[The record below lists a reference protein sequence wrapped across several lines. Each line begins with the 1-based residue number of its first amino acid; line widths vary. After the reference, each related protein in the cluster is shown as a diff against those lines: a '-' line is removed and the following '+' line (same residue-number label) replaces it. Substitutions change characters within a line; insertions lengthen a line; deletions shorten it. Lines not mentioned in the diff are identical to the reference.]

1 MIPPQSK
8 CNRLTNGPPIIEQE
22 LGHVVEDKVYTQMI
36 TIYHHNWQICVSA
49 TWARCTW
56 QMTAIVNKQ
65 CRCMI
70 IDHWSTTRTL
80 LYQTA
85 MILSSLPF
93 LILHISFVLLLL
105 LWIVLQ
111 GPHLLLPSV
120 SIILS
125 KSSPQETVILKVVSS
140 STKNIILIIVITYCY
155 IIINISSRDSQ
166 QKNIILII
174 VIPYCYIILYRHNKF
189 IILIAIVNMY
199 SIRYSKRK
207 FTLMT
212 IIFILWLWKRF
223 IIIVF

>member
-1 MIPPQSK
+1 M
-8 CNRLTNGPPIIEQE
+8 
-22 LGHVVEDKVYTQMI
+22 
-36 TIYHHNWQICVSA
+36 
-49 TWARCTW
+49 
-56 QMTAIVNKQ
+56 
-65 CRCMI
+65 
-70 IDHWSTTRTL
+70 
-80 LYQTA
+80 
-85 MILSSLPF
+85 
-93 LILHISFVLLLL
+93 HISFVLLLL

-155 IIINISSRDSQ
+155 II
-166 QKNIILII
+166 
-174 VIPYCYIILYRHNKF
+174 LYRHNKF

-223 IIIVF
+223 IIIVFIKMHQLPNKQIQKTILIFQFQTRNKNVQINSVFGSQNDVSSGNTSYPGSWYILMQ

>member
-8 CNRLTNGPPIIEQE
+8 CNRLTNDPPIIEQE

-155 IIINISSRDSQ
+155 II
-166 QKNIILII
+166 
-174 VIPYCYIILYRHNKF
+174 LYRHNKF

-199 SIRYSKRK
+199 SISYSKRK

-212 IIFILWLWKRF
+212 IIFIL
-223 IIIVF
+223 